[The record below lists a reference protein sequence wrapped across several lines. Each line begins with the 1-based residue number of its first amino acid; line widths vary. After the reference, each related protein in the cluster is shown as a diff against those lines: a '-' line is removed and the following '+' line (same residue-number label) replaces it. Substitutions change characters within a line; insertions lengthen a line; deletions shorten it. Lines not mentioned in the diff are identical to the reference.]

1 MILFD
6 LKCDKEHLFEAW
18 FEDSKSFEKQLKN
31 KLVKCPICN
40 THKISKSIMSPN
52 ISSKSNSSS
61 KLNKK
66 KKDTYAAYNK
76 YLKKLKKEVKSNFK
90 YVGKDFSVKARKMHY
105 GELPEKPIYGEAS
118 EKEAK
123 DLVND
128 GVDIVKLPWSVDK
141 KNKN

>member
-76 YLKKLKKEVKSNFK
+76 YLKK
-90 YVGKDFSVKARKMHY
+90 D
-105 GELPEKPIYGEAS
+105 PEKKDS
-118 EKEAK
+118 ESGYNNFCVAEMII
-123 DLVND
+123 DS
-128 GVDIVKLPWSVDK
+128 VDILELHHDGHIRFEIVHHDK
-141 KNKN
+141 GKEYIFLAT